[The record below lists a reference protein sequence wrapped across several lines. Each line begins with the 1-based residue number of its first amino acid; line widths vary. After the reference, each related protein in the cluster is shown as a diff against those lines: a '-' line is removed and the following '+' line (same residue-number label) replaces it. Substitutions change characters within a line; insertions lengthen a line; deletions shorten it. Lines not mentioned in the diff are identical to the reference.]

1 MLELTAGAMRCLVL
15 PACGGSLAGWWLGE
29 SPLLRPSGPEDCASG
44 DATRLAGFPLV
55 PFSNRIAGARFD
67 WQGTAINLPRNRA
80 GEGHALHGL
89 GWQRPWRVVE
99 QAAARAVLELTHD
112 GGADWPWPFA
122 ARQEIALTPDA
133 LVLVLSARN
142 LATQAVPL
150 AIGHHPYFARAGATL
165 RMTAAQVWLADAS
178 NLPDHA
184 LTPANALNFSQPAP
198 VADRMVDNCYV
209 GVDWPVQIG
218 WRGRNHGLRLSAS
231 AELPCAVVYSSATN
245 NAFCVEPVAHLSNAL
260 NLPQAAPAMPVMAP
274 GATFACTITMQ
285 ITPG

>member
-142 LATQAVPL
+142 LAAVSLLPV
-150 AIGHHPYFARAGATL
+150 AGINVYDIMRSDKL
-165 RMTAAQVWLADAS
+165 VLTAAAVKAIEA
-178 NLPDHA
+178 
-184 LTPANALNFSQPAP
+184 
-198 VADRMVDNCYV
+198 
-209 GVDWPVQIG
+209 
-218 WRGRNHGLRLSAS
+218 RLS
-231 AELPCAVVYSSATN
+231 
-245 NAFCVEPVAHLSNAL
+245 
-260 NLPQAAPAMPVMAP
+260 
-274 GATFACTITMQ
+274 
-285 ITPG
+285 